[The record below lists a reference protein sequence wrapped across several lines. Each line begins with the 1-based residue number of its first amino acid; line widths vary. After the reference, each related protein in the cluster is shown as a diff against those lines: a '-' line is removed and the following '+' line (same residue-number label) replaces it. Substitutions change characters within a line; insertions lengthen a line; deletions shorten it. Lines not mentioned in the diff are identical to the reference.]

1 MVNDLPKVT
10 NICLKNLL
18 HLKCVC
24 SKFFFSSFFN
34 LNRGIQLLEKQRHKM
49 FESLLHLVD
58 IAHPGKPWQL
68 HHQWSVRVSEEFY
81 RQGDEETEL
90 QVPVSPLCDR
100 NNNNFP
106 TSQISKTPKKYLN
119 ICHVH
124 QYLRSLTLAH
134 PSTSNISDSKT
145 CSF

>member
-1 MVNDLPKVT
+1 MVNDLPKVIT
-10 NICLKNLL
+10 IHLFENLL

-24 SKFFFSSFFN
+24 SKLFFFFSN

-106 TSQISKTPKKYLN
+106 TSQISKIPKYLN
-119 ICHVH
+119 TCNVH